1 MISRHSGFEW
11 GLQLARRFRLFFSAC
26 HGNVALITT
35 FMLLPMIGVA
45 GLAIDFAAAARTK
58 GQLEQITQIAATT
71 AVNTARNALQ
81 VAGLG
86 NNGLDGPAV
95 AEGARAGQY
104 SLATQLARIS
114 NISVVGAPTWNVQR
128 VGNTLSANVGVNIAQ
143 QTYFAKIFGYN
154 KFNMRVTGSMIIGLM
169 DNPTNTLNAGAVVD
183 EQWAISA
190 TAPLPTPTTT
200 SPVFNDWYS
209 GTPATTSP
217 LLPAG
222 GPTHSDGTLGSAV
235 QVGNLDGSISPII
248 SKKVY
253 LPAGQYELRYWYNS
267 TVVYPEYEPVY
278 ICGTVEAEM
287 NWVKSGLVRPLGSSP
302 WVQGTALPPS
312 DPTQVQTTRA
322 GVYLD
327 LITTD
332 PQLATTA
339 PDARNFAIPPASPNA
354 ANNRIDI
361 CAYSSKWIQR
371 SVTLTITK
379 TAYFWLSFVSEVP
392 ARSNRNGF
400 YLGEVQLCPSA
411 CAGPLNNNW
420 PWSAGTQ
427 LYADSFETPPK
438 QNGAAFNLS
447 QSSFAPTAN
456 YELPPNWQAGRYGGL
471 AAGAWDLASSF
482 VYSVSTAK
490 SPPYDGPT
498 SVLTKRLGLYLYRRM
513 LLMPG
518 VYRFSFMA
526 GLTKPMTNMQWC
538 PPAYSFQNVGDT
550 FQTNNQIYTLTDT
563 TSLPTGVCSCPAGAI
578 TTVVVSDERAQAQ
591 INLNINNTAPPYYTD
606 TINATGSAAGD
617 CHAYSPKV
625 SNVYCVL
632 VPRTQYYGFE
642 FRVAGPYMTTVAGTP
657 YANANT
663 DVQLGTSGAYL
674 DNLQVSLLTPG
685 VKNKFFGTSAS
696 DPGDFDNYQTNCPV
710 NLPDG
715 FQFAPT
721 TENIISGGVPMWP
734 GYSTLPLTGVTVTA
748 PSQ

>member
-1 MISRHSGFEW
+1 MSGIFMKSAIQMIAAAWKAPAPLHMGALRRSNLAVSPPQLRLESAMISRHSGFEW
-11 GLQLARRFRLFFSAC
+11 GLQLARRLRLFFSAC
-26 HGNVALITT
+26 QGNVALITT

-58 GQLEQITQIAATT
+58 GQLERITQIAATT

-183 EQWAISA
+183 EQWTISA
-190 TAPLPTPTTT
+190 TAPLPAPTTT

-209 GTPATTSP
+209 GTPATKSP

-222 GPTHSDGTLGSAV
+222 GPTYSNGTLGSAV
-235 QVGNLDGSISPII
+235 QVGNPDGSIAPIV

-253 LPAGQYELRYWYNS
+253 LPAGQYELRYWYKS

-287 NWVKSGLVRPLGSSP
+287 NWVNSGLVRPLGSPP
-302 WVQGTALPPS
+302 WTQGTALPSS
-312 DPTQVQTTRA
+312 DPRQIQTTRA

-332 PQLATTA
+332 PQLATAA
-339 PDARNFAIPPASPNA
+339 PDARTFAIPPASPNA
-354 ANNRIDI
+354 TNNRIDI

-392 ARSNRNGF
+392 AQSNRNGF
-400 YLGEVQLCPSA
+400 YLG
-411 CAGPLNNNW
+411 
-420 PWSAGTQ
+420 
-427 LYADSFETPPK
+427 
-438 QNGAAFNLS
+438 
-447 QSSFAPTAN
+447 
-456 YELPPNWQAGRYGGL
+456 
-471 AAGAWDLASSF
+471 
-482 VYSVSTAK
+482 
-490 SPPYDGPT
+490 
-498 SVLTKRLGLYLYRRM
+498 
-513 LLMPG
+513 
-518 VYRFSFMA
+518 
-526 GLTKPMTNMQWC
+526 
-538 PPAYSFQNVGDT
+538 
-550 FQTNNQIYTLTDT
+550 
-563 TSLPTGVCSCPAGAI
+563 
-578 TTVVVSDERAQAQ
+578 
-591 INLNINNTAPPYYTD
+591 
-606 TINATGSAAGD
+606 
-617 CHAYSPKV
+617 
-625 SNVYCVL
+625 
-632 VPRTQYYGFE
+632 
-642 FRVAGPYMTTVAGTP
+642 
-657 YANANT
+657 
-663 DVQLGTSGAYL
+663 
-674 DNLQVSLLTPG
+674 
-685 VKNKFFGTSAS
+685 
-696 DPGDFDNYQTNCPV
+696 
-710 NLPDG
+710 
-715 FQFAPT
+715 
-721 TENIISGGVPMWP
+721 
-734 GYSTLPLTGVTVTA
+734 
-748 PSQ
+748 